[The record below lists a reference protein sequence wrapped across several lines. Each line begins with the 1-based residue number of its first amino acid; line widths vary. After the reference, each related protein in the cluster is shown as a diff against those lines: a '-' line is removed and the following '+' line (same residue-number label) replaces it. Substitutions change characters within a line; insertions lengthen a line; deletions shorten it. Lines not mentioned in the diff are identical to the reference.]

1 MLVYLKLILAILS
14 LFFIGYIPVYFL
26 LLKNNSSSARY
37 NSISRRFYI
46 FFISF
51 YAGALIISLFFIAVS
66 LLEIKYNIWLV
77 RSLSL
82 IAFIFFLYCYFSGKH
97 FNEKNKFPKN
107 FGPAKTEKAIF
118 IIFAALIAVNFAIV
132 LFFAMLFPIRFWDAV
147 SCWSL
152 KGKAFF
158 IDGSINTFYSEHH
171 YGFSHLSYP
180 LYLPLIQT
188 WIYFWMGEI
197 NENLVKIIFPLFYCS
212 SCFIL
217 YYYFRF
223 KVSRILSIV
232 FVFIFSTLPIVTDH
246 GYIEYT
252 NLLFSIILAIGVFN
266 FYLSRIEVKS
276 ARKHLMISA
285 VFFSMLALTRSEG
298 LLYAFI
304 FILLNLIFFIISL
317 NGRKNFIKNLL
328 NLAIPTGLAAAV
340 LLPWFLLK
348 IKLSLPL
355 VSMEWSELLRANANT
370 GFGAGN
376 IFDFK
381 RAMQAFSAEVLF
393 SAYDSTRAILGS
405 SYGPIWIILFIL
417 FMLNVRSHFKNY
429 SWIFF
434 VFIIF
439 GFLSV
444 FLSLAAVEDF
454 TGSIERYM
462 LHLFPVTYLWVIS
475 NSIPR
480 VHYPDMGC

>member
-1 MLVYLKLILAILS
+1 MSLIGTKYDIRLVSILS
-14 LFFIGYIPVYFL
+14 L
-26 LLKNNSSSARY
+26 A
-37 NSISRRFYI
+37 
-46 FFISF
+46 
-51 YAGALIISLFFIAVS
+51 
-66 LLEIKYNIWLV
+66 
-77 RSLSL
+77 
-82 IAFIFFLYCYFSGKH
+82 AFIFFLYRYFSGKY

-118 IIFAALIAVNFAIV
+118 IVFAVLIAVNFAVV

-171 YGFSHLSYP
+171 YSFSHLSYP

-197 NENLVKIIFPLFYCS
+197 NENLVKIIFPLFYGS

-223 KVSRILSIV
+223 KLSRILSIV
-232 FVFIFSTLPIVTDH
+232 FVFIFSALPIVIDH

-252 NLLFSIILAIGVFN
+252 NLLFSIILGIGVFN
-266 FYLSRIEVKS
+266 FYLSRIETKS
-276 ARKHLMISA
+276 AGKYLMISA

-298 LLYAFI
+298 LLYVFI
-304 FILLNLIFFIISL
+304 FILLNLIFFAASL
-317 NGRKNFIKNLL
+317 IKQKKIIKNLL
-328 NLAIPTGLAAAV
+328 NLIIPTGLAAAA

-355 VSMEWSELLRANANT
+355 VSMEWSELLRANANA
-370 GFGAGN
+370 GFGVGN

-381 RAMQAFSAEVLF
+381 GAMQAFSAEVLF
-393 SAYDSTRAILGS
+393 SAYDSTRAIFGS
-405 SYGPIWIILFIL
+405 SYGPIWIILLIL
-417 FMLNVRSHFKNY
+417 FMLNVRNYFKNY

-439 GFLSV
+439 GFVSV
-444 FLSLAAVEDF
+444 FLSLAAIEDF

-475 NSIPR
+475 NCLPG
-480 VHYPDMGC
+480 VHCPDMGRRTY